1 MMAGR
6 GLHLALLAGLLL
18 AAGTVRP
25 IRAQAAE
32 PASGSSGAADAQPST
47 PSQTLV
53 RESREAAGEDDT
65 DQFRKSAAVRM
76 VARLTGNVESAYWLC
91 VILNFVVIAAAIVWF
106 ARKSLPGLFRDRT
119 AYIRKAIEEARQ
131 ASAEANQRL
140 GAIERRLTHLDEEIA
155 AMRASAEK
163 EAAEEEKRIQAG
175 AAEEARRVAEAAAQ
189 EVAAVAKASRRELT
203 AFAADLAVTLASRQ
217 IHVDTATDQWL
228 VERFANQLS
237 DGNPDSGKGKR

>member
-6 GLHLALLAGLLL
+6 GFHLSLLACLLL
-18 AAGTVRP
+18 ACAARP
-25 IRAQAAE
+25 LRVQAAE
-32 PASGSSGAADAQPST
+32 PTSGGSRTAEVRPST
-47 PSQTLV
+47 PNQTLV
-53 RESREAAGEDDT
+53 QESREAAGEDDT

-91 VILNFVVIAAAIVWF
+91 VILNFVVIAAAIAWF

-119 AYIRKAIEEARQ
+119 AYIRKAIEEAQR
-131 ASAEANQRL
+131 ASIEANQRL
-140 GAIERRLTHLDEEIA
+140 GAIEKRLTHLDEEIA

-163 EAAEEEKRIQAG
+163 EAAEEEKRIQAA
-175 AAEEARRVAEAAAQ
+175 AAEEARKVAEAAGQ
-189 EVAAVAKASRRELT
+189 EVAAVAKAARRELT

-228 VERFANQLS
+228 VQRFANQLS
-237 DGNPDSGKGKR
+237 DGNPDSGKGTR